1 MSRICVLNPRLQLVE
16 STCEQ
21 QVPGSRREDTTSS
34 VWWEPTSS
42 LSVQESPRVPRCF
55 ERSRIVVLGG
65 SPSLSLPFGSS
76 LHH

>member
-16 STCEQ
+16 PNCEQ
-21 QVPGSRREDTTSS
+21 QAPGSSWEGTTSS
-34 VWWEPTSS
+34 DWREPTSS
-42 LSVQESPRVPRCF
+42 SSVQESPRVLRCF